1 LQLNR
6 KGGPNPPKDRY
17 PRPRNQFGQ
26 FANKFER
33 EHGLVVVD
41 AAVVERQ
48 VIARAPHVLPVAP
61 PLPAIAAPIVS
72 VILNPEPYVQTS
84 TEPCEWYEG
93 IPVYSGGALL
103 EHEKMLV
110 DRTEGTR
117 KDQGTHLL
125 TGTAIAKKDYGHFS
139 SGSTSGKF
147 KAGENRGYY
156 GSGVLKN
163 GCFLGFSASCH
174 ARYLKSTQLYES
186 VTTQYD
192 IAKYGSKDFLSWIL
206 SDVGPHRMLFE
217 HTPRSEWR
225 FVKSEA
231 LNKIIGF
238 TIPQA
243 LLEHPELKHLVYN
256 LFIMSRVP
264 SEYDFMVTGM
274 TKLLELPE
282 FQKMDSVLAK
292 GYAYVLA
299 VHIAPQPELP
309 TWVVRGGVWQGSHQ
323 CLSESHGPIDVRRF
337 SLGQPMF
344 DKGVKDYGYTSKM
357 WHMSNYT
364 YGKHRTGNFMF
375 QSYGKVVKSG
385 SFSTASV
392 IDSEGIGKLVE
403 AWVAYIDKRYEST
416 PDDK

>member
-41 AAVVERQ
+41 LAVVEPRLPAVAKPKAAQ
-48 VIARAPHVLPVAP
+48 VAAP
-61 PLPAIAAPIVS
+61 PIIS

-147 KAGENRGYY
+147 KAGESRGYY

-163 GCFLGFSASCH
+163 GCFLGFSQSCH
-174 ARYLKSTQLYES
+174 ARYLNSTQLYES

-192 IAKYGSKDFLSWIL
+192 IAKYGAKDFLSWIL
-206 SDVGPHRMLFE
+206 SETGPHRMLFE
-217 HTPRSEWR
+217 HTNRSEWR

-238 TIPQA
+238 TVPQA

-256 LFIMSRVP
+256 LFIMSRNP

-274 TKLLELPE
+274 TKLLELTE
-282 FQKMDSVLAK
+282 FQKMDPVLAK
-292 GYAYVLA
+292 GYAYILA
-299 VHIAPQPELP
+299 VHIAPQGDN
-309 TWVVRGGVWQGSHQ
+309 WVVRGGCWQGAHQ
-323 CLSESHGPIDVRRF
+323 CLSENPGPIDVRRF
-337 SLGQPMF
+337 SLGQPLF
-344 DKGVKDYGYTSKM
+344 DKGVKNSGYTSKM
-357 WHMSNYT
+357 WHMHNLQ
-364 YGKHRTGNFMF
+364 YGKHGTGNFMF
-375 QSYGKVVKSG
+375 QSYGKAVKSG

-403 AWVAYIDKRYEST
+403 AWVAYIDKRYEPTSN
-416 PDDK
+416 DK